1 MLPLAAREGNRMDD
15 YETHDAVALAERV
28 RSGDATPTGLLD
40 AAIEHLEKRNPEL
53 NAVVIPMLDHARRAV
68 AAGLPAGPFTGV
80 PFLLKDLHVLVPGVR
95 TTHGSRL
102 FADFVPQHE
111 SEMTARFRRAG
122 LVVFGKTHSP
132 EFGLTTTSESRLF
145 GRTRNPWH
153 PERVAGGSSGGAAAA
168 VAAGFV
174 PAAHATDGGGS
185 IRVPASC
192 CGVFG
197 MKPTRGRTPAGPDAG
212 EGWSGMSAQ
221 GVVSRSVRDSAA
233 LLDAVA
239 GPDLGAPYAAQPPAR
254 PFLAEAGAKPGR
266 LRIALQTR
274 TWNGAPT
281 HPTCVAAAEDA
292 AKLCAS
298 LGHAVEEATF
308 ALDIEPFR
316 EATATI
322 IGAST
327 RATMEDRA
335 RALGRPLAP
344 EDVEP
349 GTWLVASGGAAKDAV
364 AYVRALRTLHRVGR
378 ELARFLER
386 YDVLLTPTL
395 AVPPPPLGLLSLS
408 NPNPGDALRTLFQT
422 VGFTQLAN
430 AAGNP
435 AMSVPL
441 YWDAEGLPIG
451 AHFMGRMDDE
461 ATLFRL
467 AAQLEQARPWFD
479 RRPPA

>member
-1 MLPLAAREGNRMDD
+1 MDD
-15 YETHDAVALAERV
+15 YEAHDAISLAERV
-28 RSGDATPTGLLD
+28 KSGETTPTALLD
-40 AAIEHLEKRNPEL
+40 AAIERLEKKNPAL
-53 NAVVIPMLDHARRAV
+53 NAVVIPMLEHARRAV
-68 AAGLPAGPFTGV
+68 AAGLPDGPLRGV
-80 PFLLKDLHVLVPGVR
+80 PFLLKDLHAAVPGVR
-95 TTHGSRL
+95 LTLGSRL

-111 SEMTARFRRAG
+111 SEIVARFRRAG
-122 LVVFGKTHSP
+122 LVTFGKTHSP

-145 GRTRNPWH
+145 GQTRNPWH

-168 VAAGFV
+168 VAAGIV

-221 GVVSRSVRDSAA
+221 GAVSRSVRDSAA
-233 LLDAVA
+233 LLDAIH

-254 PFLAEAGAKPGR
+254 PFLSEVETEPGR
-266 LRIALQTR
+266 LRIALQTE

-298 LGHAVEEATF
+298 LGHHVEEARF
-308 ALDIEPFR
+308 QIDVEPFR
-316 EATATI
+316 EATGLI

-335 RALGRPLAP
+335 RALGRTLAP

-349 GTWLVASGGAAKDAV
+349 GTWLVAAAGAAKDAV
-364 AYVRALRTLHRVGR
+364 SYVRALRTIHRLGR

-386 YDVLLTPTL
+386 FDVLLTPTL
-395 AVPPPPLGLLSLS
+395 AVPPAPLGVLSLS
-408 NPNPGDALRTLFQT
+408 NPNPGESLRTLFQS

-430 AAGNP
+430 ATGNP

-441 YWDAEGLPIG
+441 FWDADGLPIG
-451 AHFMGRMDDE
+451 SHFIGRMDDE
-461 ATLFRL
+461 TTLFRL
-467 AAQLEQARPWFD
+467 AAQLEQARPWSD
-479 RRPPA
+479 RRPPT